1 MADSKEP
8 ALAVIERWR
17 EARENLL
24 QLRKSNRGRN
34 YAAEMR
40 SRNRLKKVAC
50 ELQKSAAAGCAR
62 LDDRDFE
69 ALVKDLKS
77 VFEFGRARA
86 LIEEFGE
93 TLPADRREWFRQQ
106 RALCT
111 YKDEELIP
119 AERFKRALEILD
131 SPSPETSTA
140 RVDGVPAPESCETL
154 ALRGAIYKR
163 MWESGGQPENL
174 CRAAEQYL
182 KAWSRDPLQDKGYGG
197 VNAACLMDVLASLEK
212 PLSDRAAKAAEPA
225 EGWSLRARRLREEMK
240 ATLTDR
246 DTPEFCKDY
255 FSCVT
260 MAEIHWGLEEWDAA
274 AKWLERAAA
283 ADFSEW
289 ELQTTAKQLAA
300 VACLHGVPPP
310 AEGQAESDWH
320 PAWRAMKRLTGG
332 QTLAAASSLRGKVGL
347 ALSGGGFRAALFHL
361 GVLARLAEMDVLR
374 SVEVLSTVSG
384 GSIVGAHYYLHLRQ
398 LLMERSDGR
407 LKANDYVELVR
418 NVQDTFLSGIR
429 KNLRTRCLSNLISN
443 LKFLLPGSYTRS
455 NRMGELYEDH
465 IYAQVPDG
473 HPKGAPRL
481 MRDLLIHPIAAAP
494 DGTIAQESDFNPKY
508 SNWRRRAK
516 VPILLIN
523 TTSLNTGHNWHFTA
537 RWMGEPPGLLG
548 PEAETIPRYRRLWY
562 DEAPTCELK
571 DYRLGY
577 AVAASAC
584 VPALFEPLELRKL
597 YEGRTVRLVDG
608 GVHDNQGVAG
618 LLDESCTLI
627 LCSDASGQMSDK
639 PFPSNSAWGV
649 PLRMNTILM
658 DRVRESQYLDL
669 RARVDS
675 HALQALFLVHLKQEL
690 SQDPI
695 TWIGGEEKNTADPSP
710 QTSYGIDRDI
720 QALLAGIRTDLDA
733 FSEAEAF
740 SLMASGY
747 LMTQR
752 EFERLNQEHTRG
764 GGQGAWGG
772 FDIDAPSRG
781 PGCWKFL
788 EIAPLVAMPKKE
800 PDRRRADLGRQ
811 LEAGASHLFKA
822 FMLCP
827 GLKAAAIAALAL
839 IVFQLCRF
847 VYQNW
852 DLAVTLPLGTV
863 GYLTVAALLIVAGT
877 LWTVLR
883 LADPQAVVRR
893 VLWKSAVALGGWV
906 LSNLYLVFINGRFI
920 NRGKLKR
927 LMCMRR

>member
-8 ALAVIERWR
+8 ARAVVERWR

-24 QLRKSNRGRN
+24 RLRKSGRKRD

-40 SRNRLKKVAC
+40 SRNRFKQAAC
-50 ELQKSAAAGCAR
+50 ELQEGAVAGRVR
-62 LDDRDFE
+62 LDARDVE
-69 ALVKDLKS
+69 TLVKDLKS
-77 VFEFGRARA
+77 ALEFGRARA
-86 LIEEFGE
+86 LIEQFEDA
-93 TLPADRREWFRQQ
+93 LPEERREWSRQQ

-119 AERFKRALEILD
+119 AERFTRALEILD
-131 SPSPETSTA
+131 APSTGTSGA
-140 RVDGVPAPESCETL
+140 GADGEPPLESCETL
-154 ALRGAIYKR
+154 SLRGAIYKR
-163 MWESGGQPENL
+163 MWEFGGQPEYL
-174 CRAAEQYL
+174 CRAADHYRR
-182 KAWSRDPLQDKGYGG
+182 AWSRGPLQDKGYGG
-197 VNAACLMDVLASLEK
+197 VNAAYLMDVLASLEK
-212 PLSDRAAKAAEPA
+212 PLSGRAAKAAEPA
-225 EGWSLRARRLREEMK
+225 EGWSLEAHRLRLEMK
-240 ATLTDR
+240 AVLADSG
-246 DTPEFCKDY
+246 TPENRRDY
-255 FSCVT
+255 FFCVT
-260 MAEIHWGLEEWDAA
+260 MAEIHWGLKEWDAA
-274 AKWLERAAA
+274 AEWLELAAA

-289 ELQTTAKQLAA
+289 ELQTTARQLAA
-300 VACLHGVPPP
+300 VARLHDVPPP
-310 AEGQAESDWH
+310 AEEQAESDWH
-320 PAWRAMKRLTGG
+320 PAWRAMGRLAGAE
-332 QTLAAASSLRGKVGL
+332 TLAAASSLRGKVGM

-361 GVLARLAEMDVLR
+361 GVLARLAEMGVLR

-384 GSIVGAHYYLHLRQ
+384 GSIVGSHYYLHLRR
-398 LLMERSDGR
+398 LLMERCDGQ
-407 LKANDYVELVR
+407 LGAGDYVELVR
-418 NVQDTFLSGIR
+418 NVQDTFLAGIR

-443 LKFLLPGSYTRS
+443 LKFLLPGAYTRS
-455 NRMGELYEDH
+455 NRMGELYEGH
-465 IYAQVPDG
+465 IYAQVADG
-473 HPKGAPRL
+473 HPTGQPRL
-481 MRDLLIHPIAAAP
+481 MRDLLIHPMAAAP

-562 DEAPTCELK
+562 DEAPTPELK

-597 YEGRTVRLVDG
+597 YDGRVVRLVDG

-639 PFPSNSAWGV
+639 PHPSNSAWGV

-675 HALQALFLVHLKQEL
+675 HALQGLFFVHLKQEL

-695 TWIGGEEKNTADPSP
+695 AWIGGEEKSPADPP
-710 QTSYGIDRDI
+710 PLTSYGVDRDL
-720 QALLAGIRTDLDA
+720 QAQLAAIRTDLDA
-733 FSEAEAF
+733 FSEVEAF

-747 LMTQR
+747 LMTKR
-752 EFERLNQEHTRG
+752 EFERLNQEHIAG
-764 GGQGAWGG
+764 GGQGTWGG
-772 FDIDAPSRG
+772 FAIDAPSRG
-781 PGCWKFL
+781 SAYWKFL
-788 EIAPLVAMPKKE
+788 EIAPLMAMPKKDA
-800 PDRRRADLGRQ
+800 DRRRADLGRQ
-811 LEAGASHLFKA
+811 LDAGASNLFKA
-822 FMLCP
+822 FMLCL
-827 GLKAAAIAALAL
+827 GLKTIAIAALAL
-839 IVFQLCRF
+839 IVVQLCRF
-847 VYQNW
+847 VYLNW
-852 DLAVTLPLGTV
+852 DLAVRLPLGTV
-863 GYLTVAALLIVAGT
+863 GHFTVAVLLIGAGMI
-877 LWTVLR
+877 WSVLR

-893 VLWKSAVALGGWV
+893 VLWKSAVALGGWA
-906 LSNLYLVFINGRFI
+906 LSSLYLVFINGRFLS
-920 NRGKLKR
+920 RGKLKR